1 MQVLQLYATRRV
13 IRCPVC
19 GSGNVVLDYHTG
31 QLICRSCGTVIEEE
45 VFDFAP
51 TAPREEPVKPQGVRR
66 AQGASRLREA
76 RALTKLSLILGADA
90 VDRLTASLALEKP
103 ENLLDMLRDN
113 PCIRRLVQKLRRGE
127 EKAAAIHVAYMLKM
141 GSYPLYAELAENYGI
156 ERRKVLAIARKVRK
170 CLSIESP
177 AAVLARA

>member
-19 GSGNVVLDYHTG
+19 GSGDVVLDYHTG
-31 QLICRSCGTVIEEE
+31 QLVCRSCGTVIEEE

-51 TAPREEPVKPQGVRR
+51 MIPREEPVRTQGVRR
-66 AQGASRLREA
+66 VQGVSRLREA
-76 RALTKLSLILGADA
+76 RALTRLTMILGADA
-90 VDRLTASLALEKP
+90 VERLTASLALEKP
-103 ENLLDMLRDN
+103 ENLLDILRSN
-113 PCIRRLVQKLRRGE
+113 PCIRRLVQKLRHGA
-127 EKAAAIHVAYMLKM
+127 EKAVVIHVAYMLKM

-156 ERRKVLAIARKVRK
+156 ERRKVLTIARKVRK

-177 AAVLARA
+177 ATVLAEA